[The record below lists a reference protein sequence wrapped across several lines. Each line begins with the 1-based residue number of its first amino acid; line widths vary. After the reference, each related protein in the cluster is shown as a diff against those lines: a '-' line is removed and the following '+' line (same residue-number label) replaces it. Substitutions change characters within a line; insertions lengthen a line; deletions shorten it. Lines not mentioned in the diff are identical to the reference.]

1 MRDDRGVSESEET
14 GSDRVTVSMPKGYKA
29 ALEARVQAG
38 EAPSVSA
45 LVTRAVEAQIAREAH
60 MRRIME
66 LRGNRPFTD
75 DELAVAYRV
84 LGVTASSQGAA

>member
-1 MRDDRGVSESEET
+1 MGEQPDTTEPGSERIT
-14 GSDRVTVSMPKGYKA
+14 VTMPRGYKA

-45 LVTRAVEAQIAREAH
+45 FVTRAVEAQIAREAH

-75 DELAVAYRV
+75 DEIAVSFRV
-84 LGVTASSQGAA
+84 LGVTASGQGAA